1 MSKQW
6 KLISAS
12 AALGLLMAAFFFIFV
27 GLLPRRRRWHFVY
40 RDAGSLSPFA
50 TFYFLQ

>member
-12 AALGLLMAAFFFIFV
+12 AALSLLMAAFFFIFV
-27 GLLPRRRRWHFVY
+27 GFLGVVDSTLYTAMRVCRAFVLPL
-40 RDAGSLSPFA
+40 AC
-50 TFYFLQ
+50 FL